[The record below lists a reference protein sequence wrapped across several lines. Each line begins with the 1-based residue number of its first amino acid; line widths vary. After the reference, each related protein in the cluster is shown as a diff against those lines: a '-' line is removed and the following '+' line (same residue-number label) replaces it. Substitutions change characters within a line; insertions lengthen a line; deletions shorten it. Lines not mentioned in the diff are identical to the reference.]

1 MASPTGQLPTGLPG
15 TGDLLWTGSFI
26 STRPA
31 QDFIAF
37 DSVSRDWWIAQGGK
51 ANWTKVGNTVGFGYA
66 PLGCAVWIGDFAGT
80 GHSQVL
86 FYYPG
91 DHNWWLGQFTGTQLT
106 WSLAGNTAGFGQV
119 WDGRPFWTGDFTGSG
134 KADMLFYYPGDHNWW
149 LGQFTGTQLTWSLA
163 GNTAGFGQVWD
174 GRPFWTGDFTGSGKT
189 DVMFFYP
196 GDNNWWLAVYTG
208 SQFQWSLRGNGIPRV
223 LELSMQSQQ
232 QTEWCWSATSVSVSH
247 FYDSGSTWTQC
258 LLVNNALGQT
268 TCCNNG
274 GTSQCNQPWY
284 IDRAL
289 QIVKN
294 FVSSGSAVTP
304 TDVDSQVNNGRP
316 LEVGI
321 AWSGGGGHAVVIDG
335 YQGTGTGELLS
346 IRDPAYGDSWVSY
359 STFKSSYQGSGSWD
373 QTCYTQS

>member
-1 MASPTGQLPTGLPG
+1 
-15 TGDLLWTGSFI
+15 
-26 STRPA
+26 
-31 QDFIAF
+31 
-37 DSVSRDWWIAQGGK
+37 
-51 ANWTKVGNTVGFGYA
+51 
-66 PLGCAVWIGDFAGT
+66 
-80 GHSQVL
+80 
-86 FYYPG
+86 
-91 DHNWWLGQFTGTQLT
+91 
-106 WSLAGNTAGFGQV
+106 V

-134 KADMLFYYPGDHNWW
+134 KADILFYYPGDHNWW

-268 TCCNNG
+268 TCCNTG